1 MSAEGKILSVLIYK
15 KYCIIKEVSGLAGV
29 SQRATYNCLKKF
41 EEMGVIERSN
51 GDRDRRFHVVSINP
65 EVFCREF
72 CDHIPNGGQ
81 ELPMAFSESGNC

>member
-1 MSAEGKILSVLIYK
+1 M
-15 KYCIIKEVSGLAGV
+15 AGV

-72 CDHIPNGGQ
+72 CDQIPNGGQ
-81 ELPMAFSESGNC
+81 ELPMAFSESGELLTQDTPRTSGSFVNQDRGK